1 LAGSKHKHNTF
12 VQKYGTNVL
21 TSVLRIVKNIISQGF
36 MLNMQKEVTIYDL
49 ARELNL
55 STATISRALNNDP
68 AVTERTKK
76 RIIDK
81 AEKLGY
87 RYNNFASNLRQQKTH
102 TIGVIVPQLNSN
114 FITSVLAGIE
124 KVTTLAK
131 YDLIIGHSS
140 ELFEKEVANADNF
153 YHKRVDGII
162 AALSIDTKNLDHFEP
177 FFERNIPVV
186 FFDRVD
192 ENSKGTKIIIN
203 NFKAGYTATQHLIK
217 QGCKRIVHITSNLK
231 RNVYDQRYLGYR
243 AALKDKRIRFI
254 EDYLFLNDLSNDSIT
269 SIAHQIAEMSPL
281 PDGVFAT
288 NDQSAAV
295 CIQIFKEKG
304 IRVPEDIAI
313 VGFNNDSISVLVE
326 PRLTTID
333 YPGFDMGVVAATHLT
348 KQLAGADDTNHTNC
362 IVLNSELV
370 VRKSSLKSGKL
381 RNV

>member
-1 LAGSKHKHNTF
+1 
-12 VQKYGTNVL
+12 
-21 TSVLRIVKNIISQGF
+21 
-36 MLNMQKEVTIYDL
+36 MLQMQKEVTIYDL

-76 RIIDK
+76 RITDK
-81 AEKLGY
+81 AEELGY

-124 KVTTLAK
+124 KVTTSAK

-162 AALSIDTKNLDHFEP
+162 AALSVDTKNLNHFEP

-186 FFDRVD
+186 FFDRVVED
-192 ENSKGTKIIIN
+192 SKGTKIIIN
-203 NFKAGYTATQHLIK
+203 NFKAGYTATQHLIE

-231 RNVYDQRYLGYR
+231 RNVYDQRYQGYR

-254 EDYLFLNDLSNDSIT
+254 EDYLFLNDLSDDSIT
-269 SIAHQIAEMSPL
+269 AIAHQIAEMNPL
-281 PDGVFAT
+281 PDGVFAS

-381 RNV
+381 HNA